1 MTSQLTLGVI
11 GHVDHGKT
19 SLVREL
25 TGIETDRLKEE
36 KERGLSI
43 VLGFSYLEFP
53 DFVVDLIDVPGHEDF
68 IRSMIS
74 GATGM
79 DGVLLV
85 IASNEGVMPQTRE
98 HFNIAQLLGIDCGL
112 VVLTKTDL
120 VTDEE
125 LILVEQEV
133 SHFLEGSFLEQALV
147 IKTSVVES
155 KGLKELRTA
164 CGLLERSYCLPT
176 ESSEG
181 SFLPI
186 DRVFSMHGFGSVVT
200 GTLRL
205 GTLEVNESVE
215 ILPGG
220 EIATIR
226 GLQNHNKPVNMA
238 MPGQRVAVNLRNVK
252 HEELRRGNVLSSPG
266 FLKTTSR
273 IDVDMQLLD
282 HLKHDLKN
290 GSLVRVMLGTSEV
303 IAKIRLLEQNTL
315 TPGSSGLVQL
325 ICQSDVVTH
334 RTERVVIRNIS
345 PVFTLGGGRILDLDP
360 PRHRRF
366 DNSVMSRLQS
376 TVKGDISEIFSSTL
390 TSAGMLGMDIG
401 TLRESLDIHPKDM
414 EMLVKSAD
422 AVRIEE
428 LRIVDKTSY
437 QAFKAE
443 VLSTIDEFHVKN
455 PRRQGVSIGG
465 ISSRLINKTENSV
478 LLQVVRELEEEAELC
493 SNGAVF
499 SRINFDVLDVLSE
512 TERFA
517 TNTLEEHFR
526 SAGLASPSVDTVLQ
540 NRSSRDAYSFLIEI
554 GALIRL
560 KTYDRTSN
568 FVLHRD
574 VLGKLEKQLQEQ
586 FPYPVGFSVS
596 EARDFLG
603 TTRKY
608 IIPLLEHLDGTGVTA
623 RAGNVRR
630 LREN

>member
-1 MTSQLTLGVI
+1 
-11 GHVDHGKT
+11 
-19 SLVREL
+19 
-25 TGIETDRLKEE
+25 
-36 KERGLSI
+36 
-43 VLGFSYLEFP
+43 
-53 DFVVDLIDVPGHEDF
+53 
-68 IRSMIS
+68 
-74 GATGM
+74 
-79 DGVLLV
+79 
-85 IASNEGVMPQTRE
+85 
-98 HFNIAQLLGIDCGL
+98 
-112 VVLTKTDL
+112 
-120 VTDEE
+120 
-125 LILVEQEV
+125 
-133 SHFLEGSFLEQALV
+133 
-147 IKTSVVES
+147 
-155 KGLKELRTA
+155 
-164 CGLLERSYCLPT
+164 
-176 ESSEG
+176 
-181 SFLPI
+181 
-186 DRVFSMHGFGSVVT
+186 
-200 GTLRL
+200 
-205 GTLEVNESVE
+205 
-215 ILPGG
+215 
-220 EIATIR
+220 
-226 GLQNHNKPVNMA
+226 
-238 MPGQRVAVNLRNVK
+238 
-252 HEELRRGNVLSSPG
+252 
-266 FLKTTSR
+266 
-273 IDVDMQLLD
+273 
-282 HLKHDLKN
+282 
-290 GSLVRVMLGTSEV
+290 
-303 IAKIRLLEQNTL
+303 
-315 TPGSSGLVQL
+315 
-325 ICQSDVVTH
+325 
-334 RTERVVIRNIS
+334 
-345 PVFTLGGGRILDLDP
+345 
-360 PRHRRF
+360 
-366 DNSVMSRLQS
+366 MSRLQS